1 MKTKIILLLIFS
13 TLNSVFS
20 ADEIV
25 KAEDVQRLV
34 PLTDLA
40 TCNAII
46 DMTVEVTFDYFE
58 DQHSLTLVD
67 TSDLPVSDIF
77 KCLDGNKFRP
87 VRVFTDPKQLRFT
100 DKISSSSV
108 AYYPITTGYLVKM
121 SEDQSRDIIVK
132 LSEYNP
138 LSKMMLILTV
148 NESVSQEI
156 LYNSFHNHRMLNI
169 AILAFPDISFSSPV
183 DLDPALL
190 EDGLATL
197 YSYNPYAS
205 TKETQF
211 LCVSFSIF
219 NVEEGL
225 EEMKNFIHNRV
236 KNLQGFNLPVSIFE
250 YPMLSKIEKN
260 AEGDLDHFSYV
271 EGDTL
276 QTLAKVMNFNPKYI
290 HTLMANTHGYQLDD
304 GKFIGDLAEVES
316 GRAELVANA
325 RFISDAYNTSHSV
338 FLRPINMLKLQFII
352 PNRET
357 KKFIILSVYSVFDN
371 LSTYL
376 SISLMAIFPISHL
389 LISFMEQRIRRQ
401 NFEPVSLARSTL
413 FTFAVVN
420 CVSMKLPKLFSTRLV
435 VAMIM
440 FYSIITT
447 SLYQSSILKNL
458 NTNQEIGKIKL
469 IEQLVAEGYRIK
481 MPGYISALFRSRGK
495 DKVSWMMN
503 VTKQDNNMVT
513 VNTINFDDI
522 FEPGEKIAFLWS
534 EQFQGNYL
542 NRFFDAETGKNS
554 FESVPDVP
562 FEFYISLMAPKH
574 SPFIE
579 RFNDILSRY
588 IEGGLSIRNLRMAEI
603 DNDKMMIDRLKHG
616 NLPKIQ
622 KSITFNDI
630 SNVFDLFLYMIGVA
644 VILLIIELIV
654 HKISNM
660 KNGN

>member
-1 MKTKIILLLIFS
+1 MKTKIVLLLIF
-13 TLNSVFS
+13 LIFNSSFL
-20 ADEIV
+20 AEEIV
-25 KAEDVQRLV
+25 KSEDVQRLV

-87 VRVFTDPKQLRFT
+87 VRVFTDPKELRFT
-100 DKISSSSV
+100 DKISTSSV

-121 SEDQSRDIIVK
+121 TPSQSREIIVK

-138 LSKMMLILTV
+138 LSKVMLILTV

-190 EDGLATL
+190 EEGLATL
-197 YSYNPYAS
+197 YAYNPYA
-205 TKETQF
+205 ETQETKF
-211 LCVSFSIF
+211 LCISFSIF

-225 EEMKNFIHNRV
+225 QEMKNFIRDRIQD
-236 KNLQGFNLPVSIFE
+236 LQGFDLPVSIFE
-250 YPMLSKIEKN
+250 YPMLSKIERDE
-260 AEGDLDHFSYV
+260 EGNLDHFSYV

-276 QTLAKVMNFNPKYI
+276 QTLAKVMNFKPKYV
-290 HTLMANTHGYQLDD
+290 HTLTNTHGYQLDD
-304 GKFIGDLAEVES
+304 GKFIGDLAEVEM
-316 GRAELVANA
+316 GNVELVANA

-357 KKFIILSVYSVFDN
+357 KKFIILSVYSVFDDW
-371 LSTYL
+371 STYL
-376 SISLMAIFPISHL
+376 SISLMAILPISHL
-389 LISFMEQRIRRQ
+389 LISVMEQRIRRQ
-401 NFEPVSLARSTL
+401 NIEAVSLARSTL
-413 FTFAVVN
+413 LTFAVVN
-420 CVSMKLPKLFSTRLV
+420 CVSVKLPQLFSTRIV

-458 NTNQEIGKIKL
+458 NTNQEIGKIKF
-469 IEQLVAEGYRIK
+469 IEQLQNEGYQIR

-495 DKVSWMMN
+495 DKVSRMMN
-503 VTKQDNNMVT
+503 ATKQENSEVT
-513 VNTINFDDI
+513 ANTYDLDQV
-522 FEPGEKIAFLWS
+522 FEPGEKVAFLWS

-542 NRFFDAETGKNS
+542 NRFYDPKTGKNL

-588 IEGGLSIRNLRMAEI
+588 IEGGLAIRNLAMAEI
-603 DNDKMMIDRLKHG
+603 DNDKVMIDRLKRG
-616 NLPKIQ
+616 YLPKIQ

-630 SNVFDLFLYMIGVA
+630 SNVFELFLYMIGAA
-644 VILLIIELIV
+644 VILLIIEIIV
-654 HKISNM
+654 HKLDKYTKI
-660 KNGN
+660 